1 MSLPTGKERIA
12 VLVIVFVALASIGAF
27 IFLTFFN
34 NKQELNHVST
44 VPVDE
49 KLEVTSKIS
58 TDVLAVESLSQYL
71 EKTQE
76 YDLNNI
82 QGTPNK
88 DMFPDIE
95 DPKFKLVSKEERVK
109 SSDTVASFHIG
120 DDYRAY
126 PLKYILYHHL
136 VNDKFG
142 KTPVLISYCG
152 ICNSAAAYNPIVGGK
167 TLSFGVLG
175 VLYHNDLVMY
185 DKNTDS
191 WWIQIT
197 GGAISGKHKGAKL
210 DLLPGLEIVKFSDFK
225 KSHPKGKVLQPIAQ
239 YESFYNQINLDKFYD
254 QEDSLGSK
262 DQVVGLEVRGEAKAY
277 KLEGVK
283 KEKVINDTLN
293 GWSLLVVSDPEDKG
307 VRIFRRFLK
316 DQELVLEFEL
326 KGNTLVDKETN
337 SRWNFNGEAIEGK
350 LQGAVLEK
358 PKYLELYLFAW
369 EGFYPKTKIFKI

>member
-12 VLVIVFVALASIGAF
+12 VLAIVFVALASIGAF

-34 NKQELNHVST
+34 SKQELNQIPT
-44 VPVDE
+44 VPVAE
-49 KLEVTSKIS
+49 KLEVMPKIS
-58 TDVLAVESLSQYL
+58 ADVLAAESMDQYL
-71 EKTQE
+71 EKKDE

-88 DMFPDIE
+88 EMFPDIE
-95 DPKFKLVSKEERVK
+95 EPKFKLVSEEK
-109 SSDTVASFHIG
+109 NISGSDTVASFHIG

-136 VNDKFG
+136 VNDTFG

-152 ICNSAAAYNPIVGGK
+152 ICNSAAAYNPILGGK

-197 GGAISGKHKGAKL
+197 GEAISGKHKGVKL
-210 DLLPGLEIVKFSDFK
+210 DLLPGLELVKFSDFK
-225 KSHPKGKVLQPIAQ
+225 KTHSKGKVLQPIAQ
-239 YESFYNQINLDKFYD
+239 YEGFYNQFNPDQFYEQD
-254 QEDSLGSK
+254 NSLGSR
-262 DQVVGLEVRGEAKAY
+262 DQVVGVEVRGKAKAY
-277 KLEGVK
+277 KLEDVK
-283 KEKVINDTLN
+283 KEKIINDTLN
-293 GWSLLVVSDPEDKG
+293 GWSLIVVSDPEDKG

-316 DQELVLEFEL
+316 NQELVLEFEL

-337 SRWNFNGEAIEGK
+337 STWNFNGEAKEGK
-350 LQGAVLEK
+350 LKGSVLEK
-358 PKYLELYLFAW
+358 PQYLELYLFAW
-369 EGFYPKTKIFKI
+369 KGFYPKTKIFEL